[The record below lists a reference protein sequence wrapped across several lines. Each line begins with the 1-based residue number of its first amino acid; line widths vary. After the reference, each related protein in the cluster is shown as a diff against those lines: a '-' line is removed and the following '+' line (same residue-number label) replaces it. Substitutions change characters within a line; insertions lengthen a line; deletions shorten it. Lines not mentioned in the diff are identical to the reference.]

1 MRVGLFTDTYLPD
14 INGVVSSVEL
24 LRKKLVEEGHDVY
37 VICTYPGVL
46 KVQHE
51 GNLIRLPGVE
61 FKKLYGYAV
70 ASPLH
75 FFLYDE
81 IEALHLDIIH
91 AHTEFGVGIFAQM
104 CADHFHIPLVRTYHT
119 TYEDYTHYA
128 NPMNSET
135 VDEALK
141 KLVANLSK
149 QFGQRCMYLIS
160 PSLKTKEM
168 LLGYGIKTP
177 IKIIPTGTELKRFD
191 SKNTSEERIKEIR
204 EELHIRK
211 GNKMML
217 YVGRIAQEKSL
228 DMLIDAFKEVKNANL
243 NIQLAV
249 IGGGPDLEHFNNLI
263 KKYELEEYVYFANK
277 RENSMI
283 PSYYHAADCFASAS
297 TTETQGMTYIEALAS
312 GLPIFARR
320 DECVED
326 ILFEGEDGF
335 YFDDSHE
342 LFTKIQEFLTYDE
355 TKVES
360 MAEFGKSKVA
370 QYDADIFA
378 QNILNIY
385 VKAISEYHKYYL
397 VESIRLKN
405 DYVLLKTI
413 NHAGQTEE
421 INISLEKYYDIGI
434 RKGAKLS
441 LDVVDELKENEI
453 ETLVYR
459 ACLRRIATKDYTI
472 KQMYDYIGNKH
483 DLSIAQTNHVIDRL
497 IERGL
502 LDDKKYAISKYESMN
517 NKFHSAR
524 HIVNALRKDG
534 VPADIIE
541 SVVITKVDDETK
553 KAIKV
558 AEKYQS
564 KIRNKSLNMKKQMI
578 VKHML
583 DEGFEM
589 DVVKEAVLSLDFNED
604 VYLEK
609 DVLRREAIRLK
620 ARYEK
625 KYQGSTLR
633 NRIFNALASKGFNY
647 DAIYAILNEMEWDDE

>member
-1 MRVGLFTDTYLPD
+1 MRIGLFTDTYLPD

-24 LRKKLVEEGHDVY
+24 LRKKLTEAGHEVY
-37 VICTYPGVL
+37 VICTYPGIL
-46 KVQHE
+46 KVQKE
-51 GNLIRLPGVE
+51 DNIIRLPGIE

-75 FFLYDE
+75 FFLYDD
-81 IEALHLDIIH
+81 IEELNLDIIH

-128 NPMNSET
+128 NPLNSDT
-135 VDEALK
+135 VDDALK

-149 QFGQRCMYLIS
+149 LYGQKCMYMIS

-191 SKNTSEERIKEIR
+191 PINTSKERIKEIR
-204 EELHIRK
+204 KELQIRE
-211 GNKMML
+211 GNKLML

-228 DMLIDAFKEVKNANL
+228 DVLIDAFKEVKVANL
-243 NIQLAV
+243 KIQLAV
-249 IGGGPDLEHFNNLI
+249 IGGGPDLNHFVDLVKSANL
-263 KKYELEEYVYFANK
+263 EDYVYFADK
-277 RENSMI
+277 RPNVEI

-297 TTETQGMTYIEALAS
+297 TTETQGMTYIEALAA
-312 GLPIFARR
+312 GCPIFARR
-320 DECVED
+320 DECVADLLDEN
-326 ILFEGEDGF
+326 EDGY

-342 LFTKIQEFLTYDE
+342 LFEKIKIFVQLDQQNIDQMIAYGRD
-355 TKVES
+355 KV
-360 MAEFGKSKVA
+360 KI
-370 QYDADIFA
+370 YDADLFA
-378 QNILNIY
+378 EKILKIY
-385 VKAISEYHKYYL
+385 KQAIDEYHNYYV
-397 VESIRLKN
+397 VESVRLKN

-413 NHAGQTEE
+413 NHAENNEE
-421 INISLEKYYDIGI
+421 INISLEKYYELGI

-441 LDVVDELKENEI
+441 LDIVDELKENEI

-459 ACLRRIATKDYTI
+459 SCLRCIATKDYTI
-472 KQMYDYIGNKH
+472 KQMYDYIGDKH
-483 DLSIAQTNHVIDRL
+483 ELPIAATNRVIDRL

-502 LDDKKYAISKYESMN
+502 LDDKKYAISKYESLN
-517 NKFHSAR
+517 NKLHSAH
-524 HIVNALRKDG
+524 HIVNSLRKDG
-534 VPADIIE
+534 VPAEIIE
-541 SVVITKVDDETK
+541 EVVINETDAETK

-564 KIRNKSLNMKKQMI
+564 KVRNKSLNMKKQMI
-578 VKHML
+578 IKHML
-583 DEGFEM
+583 DQGFEM
-589 DVVKEAVLSLDFNED
+589 DVVKTAVNTLDFNED
-604 VYLEK
+604 IYAEK
-609 DVLRREAIRLK
+609 DILRREAIKLK
-620 ARYEK
+620 LRYQR
-625 KYQGSTLR
+625 KYTGSSLR